1 MPNCATLW
9 TVARQAPLS
18 MGFSRQGYWSGLPC
32 SPPGDLPDPGIE
44 PWSLM
49 STCIG
54 RRLFLLLAPP
64 GKPMDSISHLT
75 GNTFTF
81 NFGIIFQCF
90 FFFFFNHFFL
100 WSRAR
105 FVKLQTTRYIRPAFC
120 FCKYSM
126 MEPQTHSFMYC
137 VWLFFTTVAEL
148 SKCLW
153 PPSLILFGS

>member
-90 FFFFFNHFFL
+90 FFFFFLTISSYGLEQDSSNYRPQGTSGLLFVFVNIVWWNHRHTHLCIVYGCF
-100 WSRAR
+100 S
-105 FVKLQTTRYIRPAFC
+105 LQWQSWVNAYG
-120 FCKYSM
+120 
-126 MEPQTHSFMYC
+126 PQ
-137 VWLFFTTVAEL
+137 A
-148 SKCLW
+148 
-153 PPSLILFGS
+153 